1 MNHYLYIDFFEFL
14 NKTKGKKDERK
25 KMKGREVKRNNDNNK
40 KTTTIYGEKIM
51 NQLINQPKITDRI
64 NKHTLVI

>member
-1 MNHYLYIDFFEFL
+1 
-14 NKTKGKKDERK
+14 
-25 KMKGREVKRNNDNNK
+25 MKGREVKWNNDNNK

>member
-1 MNHYLYIDFFEFL
+1 
-14 NKTKGKKDERK
+14 
-25 KMKGREVKRNNDNNK
+25 MKGREVKRNKDNNK